1 MAGYFFD
8 SSATVKR
15 YVREAGTSWVINL
28 FRSSNQDVFYFARIT
43 LVEVI
48 SAFSRRYR
56 SGSLSQKQ
64 TSKAKKR
71 FRRTFEEKFFKIDVD
86 KNLIQKAAELAEKHF
101 LRGYDAV
108 QLTAAVTA
116 NDTRISIGASPL
128 VFVSADKD
136 LNDAAIIEGLTVE
149 NPNNYP

>member
-1 MAGYFFD
+1 MDAYFFD
-8 SSATVKR
+8 SSGLAKR
-15 YVREAGTSWVINL
+15 YIKETGTTWVISL
-28 FRSSNQDVFYFARIT
+28 FRPVKSNRIYVVRIT

-48 SAFSRRYR
+48 SALMRRVRSNSISQVSADKAINRFSR
-56 SGSLSQKQ
+56 
-64 TSKAKKR
+64 AFKR
-71 FRRTFEEKFFKIDVD
+71 KFRHVEITET
-86 KNLIQKAAELAEKHF
+86 LAEKAADLVKNHK

-108 QLTAAVTA
+108 QLAAAITA

-128 VFVSADKD
+128 IFVSADKD